1 MDLITLFFI
10 FLGVLVLL
18 FLSRILAVAFKVA
31 VVLLAVA
38 LVIIFIFGVSTTELL
53 QYVQNILVWAFW
65 VIFKHLK

>member
-53 QYVQNILVWAFW
+53 QYVQNILVWAF
-65 VIFKHLK
+65 